1 MDVLPNLLWQSFQS
15 IYVYQIITLYSLTL
29 HNVMC
34 QLYLSKAG
42 NLFLKELKLMCR
54 VLQSLSSGIALRVT
68 VTS

>member
-34 QLYLSKAG
+34 QLYLSK
-42 NLFLKELKLMCR
+42 LEICF
-54 VLQSLSSGIALRVT
+54 
-68 VTS
+68 